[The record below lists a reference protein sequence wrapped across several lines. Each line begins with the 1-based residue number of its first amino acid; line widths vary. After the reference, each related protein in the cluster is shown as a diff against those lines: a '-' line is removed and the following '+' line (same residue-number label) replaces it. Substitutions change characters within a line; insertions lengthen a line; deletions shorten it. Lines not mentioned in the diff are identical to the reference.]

1 MTIDPSNL
9 KLEITFIDPDLDPED
24 REEEARKLLNYLQ
37 ELDEV
42 EEVDRVPDPNP
53 PEGSKALGGFLL
65 GMLTAQVKPKNI
77 KGLMKFL
84 GDRLGA
90 KPIEMTVKTPDGR
103 ELSIKA
109 SSREEFEFAMQKAQ
123 EFQNNSK

>member
-1 MTIDPSNL
+1 MKIDPSNL
-9 KLEITFIDPDLDPED
+9 QLQINFIDSDLDPEERD
-24 REEEARKLLNYLQ
+24 EEARKLLNYLQ

-42 EEVDRVPDPNP
+42 EEVDRVRENP
-53 PEGSKALGGFLL
+53 PEGSKALGGFLV
-65 GMLTAQVKPKNI
+65 GMITAQVKPKNI

-109 SSREEFEFAMQKAQ
+109 SSREEFEFAMQKAE
-123 EFQNNSK
+123 EFLVFS